1 MTTWVQPWTDA
12 EGAARASA
20 LFEETYGYP
29 PAGVWAAPGRVNI
42 IGEHVDYNG
51 GLVLPIALPH
61 RTYIAF
67 APRADRQAR
76 VRSAR
81 EEQPWTGS
89 LDEIR
94 PGGLDTWAAYVVG
107 VAWALEQAGHPAA
120 GFDAAVESRVPYGA
134 G

>member
-1 MTTWVQPWTDA
+1 MTTWVQPWSDA
-12 EGAARASA
+12 EGAARSSA
-20 LFEETYGYP
+20 LFEETYGYS

-61 RTYIAF
+61 RTYVAF
-67 APRADRQAR
+67 APRADRQVRA
-76 VRSAR
+76 RSAR

-94 PGGLDTWAAYVVG
+94 PGGMDTRKSTRLNSSH
-107 VAWALEQAGHPAA
+107 VAI
-120 GFDAAVESRVPYGA
+120 SY
-134 G
+134 